1 MFHFPTIV
9 SLQNKPSI
17 HFLQANHE
25 QALQD
30 TAKKAHKHRGE
41 IEEQMA
47 DMKVS
52 INILLFWVDFQ
63 LGLKNTRSVFI
74 SSW

>member
-1 MFHFPTIV
+1 MFRFPTLG

-17 HFLQANHE
+17 VFRQANHE

-47 DMKVS
+47 DMKV
-52 INILLFWVDFQ
+52 NTLLFWLDLRLDF
-63 LGLKNTRSVFI
+63 KNTRSVFI
-74 SSW
+74 S

>member
-1 MFHFPTIV
+1 MFRFPTLG

-17 HFLQANHE
+17 VFRQANHE

-41 IEEQMA
+41 IEEHMA
-47 DMKVS
+47 DMKV
-52 INILLFWVDFQ
+52 NTLLFWLDFR
-63 LGLKNTRSVFI
+63 LDLKNTRSVFI
-74 SSW
+74 S

>member
-1 MFHFPTIV
+1 MFRFPTIV

-17 HFLQANHE
+17 VFRQANHE

-47 DMKVS
+47 DMKV
-52 INILLFWVDFQ
+52 NTLLFWLDLRLDF
-63 LGLKNTRSVFI
+63 KNTRSVFI
-74 SSW
+74 S

>member
-1 MFHFPTIV
+1 MFRVPTLG

-17 HFLQANHE
+17 LFQQANHE

-30 TAKKAHKHRGE
+30 TAKKAHKHKGE

-47 DMKVS
+47 DMKV
-52 INILLFWVDFQ
+52 NTLLYWLDFR
-63 LGLKNTRSVFI
+63 LDFKNTRSVFI
-74 SSW
+74 SLW